1 MAYNSLIIKKIF
13 DYINNKK
20 LEKLESVLDFG
31 DQDLNI
37 SFEDMVNNLK
47 KNKINFSEKKFEA
60 LKQFPKRPRVPAS
73 TLWLTLGFKVADRI
87 DLNKL
92 VRKPENNSDGKVY
105 EIDLNYEL
113 SEGKIEK
120 KYHLVTDFG
129 NNEHVFNIAQ
139 AFETSHQLCDKNGLI
154 WIIQNLHGGNGF
166 YNFDLSYFELMAV
179 SNSYLIED
187 SFMIIKSSQ
196 KYEIIP
202 IDAKIFKKY
211 DLNNIEEI
219 RVSYLFRKKNN
230 DKFKFPYQGL
240 GDNAEKDK
248 FYELTDKSKNYDMK
262 RFYIPYKLEQIRTI
276 LLIKEIIKRIK
287 RKFFK

>member
-1 MAYNSLIIKKIF
+1 MAYSLLITNKIF
-13 DYINNKK
+13 DYWKNNKFNK
-20 LEKLESVLDFG
+20 IKSAMDLG
-31 DQDLNI
+31 DQDLNLDYNEI
-37 SFEDMVNNLK
+37 
-47 KNKINFSEKKFEA
+47 KNIFNKNEIKFLEEKFQSAKKFPA
-60 LKQFPKRPRVPAS
+60 RPRVPSS
-73 TLWLTLGFKVADRI
+73 TLWLALGFQIADRI
-87 DLNKL
+87 DLKKL
-92 VRKPENNSDGKVY
+92 KRDPSNLNDGKVY
-105 EIDLNYEL
+105 EIDLNNNLNSSKLKNNYD
-113 SEGKIEK
+113 
-120 KYHLVTDFG
+120 LVTDFG
-129 NNEHVFNIAQ
+129 NNEHVFDVAM
-139 AFETSHQLCDKNGLI
+139 AFKTTHELCSDNGLI
-154 WIIQNLHGGNGF
+154 WTIQNLYGGNGL
-166 YNFDLSYFELMAV
+166 YNFDLSYFELIAAA
-179 SNSYLIED
+179 NSYLIED

-196 KYEIIP
+196 KHEIIP

>member
-1 MAYNSLIIKKIF
+1 LAYNSLIIKKIF

-73 TLWLTLGFKVADRI
+73 TLWLTLGFKAADRI

-139 AFETSHQLCDKNGLI
+139 AFKTSHQLCSKNGLI
-154 WIIQNLHGGNGF
+154 WIIQNLYGANGF
-166 YNFDLSYFELMAV
+166 YNFDLSYFELMAA

-187 SFMIIKSSQ
+187 SFMIIK
-196 KYEIIP
+196 KENIREIIP
-202 IDAKIFKKY
+202 INADIFKKL
-211 DLNNIEEI
+211 DLNKVEEI
-219 RVSYLFRKKNN
+219 QVSYLFRKQN
-230 DKFKFPYQGL
+230 DESFKFSYQGI
-240 GDNAEKDK
+240 GDSVSHDK
-248 FYELTDKSKNYDMK
+248 FYELNDNSQNYDLK
-262 RFYIPYKLEQIRTI
+262 RFYIPRRIGQIRTKI
-276 LLIKEIIKRIK
+276 LIKEIINRIK